1 MTSIELNNIKNG
13 VLAMPTL
20 FANEQDVCQYTYQY
34 TGSGTSPTLSI
45 DESVFATKI
54 SHVAGEYV
62 FTFSTSEESSS
73 WKLNSESIVLS
84 QYGIGVQGS
93 PNNGDTIIVHYNID
107 LIPKSS
113 SDNSVSFDTG
123 YPATYDNAGQNAKAI
138 ERNKMNWLLRVLS
151 QGSFFGQ
158 TGIRYTFNANVA
170 TAIGGYPRGAIL
182 AHDDGISI
190 RNVVSLKD
198 DNTYNFLINGVD
210 DKNWRYLDSYDNAG
224 IFPDYG
230 QCGYLIYATMP
241 QNSPNITQMCEWVP
255 MPENGW
261 IYPQFTLV
269 SGITTYLVLGP
280 ADGTVPSNVVFT
292 GDVYEDMILP
302 GADNASEQGINE
314 MPYSIFLLGNNY
326 YSNKNLIPVR
336 KGTKLAVFGKNTSST
351 VVNMSG
357 VWIRMYRNYYR

>member
-1 MTSIELNNIKNG
+1 MTSAELDRIKSDI
-13 VLAMPTL
+13 LAMPAL
-20 FANEQDVCQYTYQY
+20 FADKQATYNY
-34 TGSGTSPTLSI
+34 TGSGDSPTFSI
-45 DESVFATKI
+45 DKSVFGTKI
-54 SHVAGEYV
+54 SQVAGEYV
-62 FTFSTSEESSS
+62 FTFSTSGGSSS
-73 WKLNSESIVLS
+73 WELNSSSVVLS
-84 QYGIGVQGS
+84 QYGIEVQGS
-93 PNNGDTIIVHYNID
+93 PNNGDTIVVDYDIN
-107 LIPKSS
+107 LSAIPKSS
-113 SDNSVSFDTG
+113 SDNSVSFDMG
-123 YPATYDNAGQNAKAI
+123 YPSSYDNAGQNPKPI
-138 ERNKMNWLLRVLS
+138 ERNKMNWLLRALS

-158 TGIRYTFNANVA
+158 TGIRYTFNSDVS

-326 YSNKNLIPVR
+326 YSNKNLIPVK

>member
-1 MTSIELNNIKNG
+1 MTSTELNSIKNG
-13 VLAMPTL
+13 VLAMPNL
-20 FANEQDVCQYTYQY
+20 FAHSAS
-34 TGSGTSPTLSI
+34 GSDIAQIP
-45 DESVFATKI
+45 ATDD
-54 SHVAGEYV
+54 
-62 FTFSTSEESSS
+62 
-73 WKLNSESIVLS
+73 NSEVA
-84 QYGIGVQGS
+84 
-93 PNNGDTIIVHYNID
+93 
-107 LIPKSS
+107 
-113 SDNSVSFDTG
+113 FDTG

-158 TGIRYTFNANVA
+158 TGIRYTFDANVA
-170 TAIGGYPRGAIL
+170 TAIGGYPLGAVL

-198 DNTYNFLINGVD
+198 DNKYNFLTNGVD

-230 QCGYLIYATMP
+230 QCGYLIYATLQ
-241 QNSPNITQMCEWVP
+241 QNTPNITQMCEWVP

-261 IYPQFTLV
+261 LYPQFTLV
-269 SGITTYLVLGP
+269 QEVTTYLVLGP

-292 GDVYEDMILP
+292 GDVYEDMITP
-302 GADNASEQGINE
+302 SDDNASEQGINE

-326 YSNKNLIPVR
+326 YSNKNLIPVK
-336 KGTKLAVFGKNTSST
+336 KGTKMAVFGKNTSGT
-351 VVNMSG
+351 LVNMVG